1 MSRYQV
7 FNLMGCPIRKS
18 WGQRSFAP
26 NPSLSQLITS
36 FIACESQGIRHSPFP
51 TFARAL
57 SSIKGK
63 HRLII
68 LSAEIFLKL
77 YFYEKICF
85 TSCLQYVKDR
95 FVKSP
100 WGELPLYGRFNR
112 SENVDKK
119 QGDLAYAVVETFLNY
134 SRLSSRKEVF
144 QPHLP
149 VRLPCYD
156 LAPITSFALGR
167 SLR

>member
-1 MSRYQV
+1 
-7 FNLMGCPIRKS
+7 MGCPIRKS

-95 FVKSP
+95 FVKSSR
-100 WGELPLYGRFNR
+100 ELPLYGRFNR

-119 QGDLAYAVVETFLNY
+119 QGGLAYAVVENFPLFLICL
-134 SRLSSRKEVF
+134 RVALIPHSRKEVF

>member
-1 MSRYQV
+1 
-7 FNLMGCPIRKS
+7 MGCPIRKS

>member
-95 FVKSP
+95 FVKSSR
-100 WGELPLYGRFNR
+100 ELPLYGRFNR

-119 QGDLAYAVVETFLNY
+119 QGDLAYAVVENFPLFLICFMCE
-134 SRLSSRKEVF
+134 SL
-144 QPHLP
+144 PH
-149 VRLPCYD
+149 
-156 LAPITSFALGR
+156 
-167 SLR
+167 

>member
-1 MSRYQV
+1 MQLRVRGFHLLRRNVPVPSTHCTSCHGAVLQPRLHRNAGGLGSSPFARHYWGNHCLFSLPTGTKMFQFPAFASAKLSRYQV

-68 LSAEIFLKL
+68 LSAEIFL
-77 YFYEKICF
+77 
-85 TSCLQYVKDR
+85 
-95 FVKSP
+95 
-100 WGELPLYGRFNR
+100 
-112 SENVDKK
+112 
-119 QGDLAYAVVETFLNY
+119 
-134 SRLSSRKEVF
+134 
-144 QPHLP
+144 
-149 VRLPCYD
+149 
-156 LAPITSFALGR
+156 
-167 SLR
+167 